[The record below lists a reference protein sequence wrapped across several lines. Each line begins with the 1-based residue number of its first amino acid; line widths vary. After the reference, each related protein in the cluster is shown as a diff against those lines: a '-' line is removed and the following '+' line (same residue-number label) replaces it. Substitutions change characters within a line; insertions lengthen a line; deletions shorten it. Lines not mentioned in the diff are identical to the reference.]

1 MTLSLSAKSCRPR
14 SVDQQQT
21 SLPDP
26 LTPASYLDPASGWY
40 HTAERQLTERLLARA
55 SKRAGYTLILINDE
69 PRRDLMFVA
78 PKGANNMTGRAKL
91 LGLIA
96 TAALLT
102 AAPLSPRYSA
112 TELTVAVDRAEARVG
127 RPLTPM
133 SVAGVNR
140 RVHRRAYY
148 GAAAV
153 GTAAAYGAYRYNRAC
168 GYYPYPPCY

>member
-1 MTLSLSAKSCRPR
+1 MTRNTK
-14 SVDQQQT
+14 
-21 SLPDP
+21 
-26 LTPASYLDPASGWY
+26 
-40 HTAERQLTERLLARA
+40 
-55 SKRAGYTLILINDE
+55 
-69 PRRDLMFVA
+69 FF
-78 PKGANNMTGRAKL
+78 
-91 LGLIA
+91 GLIV

-102 AAPLSPRYSA
+102 GAPLSFHSSPAGVPSVSLDSA
-112 TELTVAVDRAEARVG
+112 QARVG

-148 GAAAV
+148 GAAAA